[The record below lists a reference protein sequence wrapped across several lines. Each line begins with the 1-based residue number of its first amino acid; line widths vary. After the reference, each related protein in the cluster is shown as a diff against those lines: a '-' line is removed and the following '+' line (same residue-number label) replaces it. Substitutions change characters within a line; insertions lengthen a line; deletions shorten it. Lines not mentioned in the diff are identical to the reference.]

1 MINIIKIYKDILEL
15 SENNDNIEL
24 IYFNS
29 DLEEEYLEFSM
40 ISDLFLDNNF
50 KIYKDSKYY
59 IFSQFISEDLNDY
72 FEIFRINS
80 NYISNNDIIIEFLNK
95 YLKYISSKYRNSEK
109 YENRFNKFRKSL
121 ENELNNLKIEYHNEF
136 IQIIFDNELI
146 FQINEFIF
154 EDDYEIYIDLIILS
168 IYSYLLN
175 IKDRIF

>member
-15 SENNDNIEL
+15 SENNENIKL
-24 IYFNS
+24 IYINS
-29 DLEEEYLEFSM
+29 DLENE
-40 ISDLFLDNNF
+40 FLDFIMIFNEKYEKIF
-50 KIYKDSKYY
+50 KIQKDSKYY
-59 IFSQFISEDLNDY
+59 IFSEYESEDLFDY

-80 NYISNNDIIIEFLNK
+80 NYISIDDIIIEFIER

-109 YENRFNKFRKSL
+109 YENRFDKFRKSL

>member
-1 MINIIKIYKDILEL
+1 MMNIIKIYKDILEL
-15 SENNDNIEL
+15 SENNENIEL

-29 DLEEEYLEFSM
+29 DLENE
-40 ISDLFLDNNF
+40 FLDFIMIFNKKYEKIF
-50 KIYKDSKYY
+50 KIEKDSKYY
-59 IFSQFISEDLNDY
+59 IFSEYESEDLFDY

-80 NYISNNDIIIEFLNK
+80 NYISNDDIIIEFIERYQK
-95 YLKYISSKYRNSEK
+95 FTSSKYRNSEK
-109 YENRFNKFRKSL
+109 YENRFDKFRKSL
-121 ENELNNLKIEYHNEF
+121 ENELRNLKIEFHNEF

>member
-1 MINIIKIYKDILEL
+1 MMNIIKIYKDILEL
-15 SENNDNIEL
+15 SENNENIKL
-24 IYFNS
+24 IYINS
-29 DLEEEYLEFSM
+29 DLENE
-40 ISDLFLDNNF
+40 FLDFIMIFNEKYEKIF
-50 KIYKDSKYY
+50 KIEKDSKYY
-59 IFSQFISEDLNDY
+59 IFSEYESEDLFDY

-80 NYISNNDIIIEFLNK
+80 NYISNDDIIIEFIER

-109 YENRFNKFRKSL
+109 FENRFDKFRKSL

>member
-1 MINIIKIYKDILEL
+1 MMNIMKIYKDILEL
-15 SENNDNIEL
+15 SENNENIRL
-24 IYFNS
+24 IYINS
-29 DLEEEYLEFSM
+29 DSENE
-40 ISDLFLDNNF
+40 FLDFIMIFNEKYEKIF
-50 KIYKDSKYY
+50 KISKDSKYY
-59 IFSQFISEDLNDY
+59 IFSEYESEDLFDY

-80 NYISNNDIIIEFLNK
+80 NYISNNDIIIEFIER
-95 YLKYISSKYRNSEK
+95 YLKFISSKYRNSEK
-109 YENRFNKFRKSL
+109 YENRFDKFRKSL
-121 ENELNNLKIEYHNEF
+121 ENELRNLKIEYHNEF

>member
-1 MINIIKIYKDILEL
+1 MNNILKIYNDILKL
-15 SENNDNIEL
+15 SENNENIEL

-29 DLEEEYLEFSM
+29 NLEKE
-40 ISDLFLDNNF
+40 ILDFILIFNKKYE
-50 KIYKDSKYY
+50 KIFRIEKDSKYY
-59 IFSQFISEDLNDY
+59 IFSEYESEDLFDY

-80 NYISNNDIIIEFLNK
+80 NYISNDDIIIEFIEK
-95 YLKYISSKYRNSEK
+95 YLKFESSKYRNSEK
-109 YENRFNKFRKSL
+109 YENRFDKFRKSL
-121 ENELNNLKIEYHNEF
+121 ENELINLKIEYHNEF